1 MVPCAVT
8 VGMQM
13 KRIKQTL
20 SCLLALL
27 LILSAVA
34 CTGKT
39 NDPADTGA
47 SGSLTVPGD
56 SGTDAPGTDS
66 RFPVVKDGKAVPIV
80 YPMDDMDARNCAQG
94 VANKIKSLTGVTP
107 ECREDSRR
115 VGEEPD
121 TESYEIFI
129 GAVDNPVCKTV
140 RKRMPYGG
148 ALVTVE
154 GHKLC
159 AVAMDADLLS
169 TAILKLLAT
178 LTTSC
183 DRSAKTILL
192 EENLSIVIEGTDLLK
207 MVPAFSGKTPSGT
220 YESTSTAM
228 LVLFE
233 DVTEA
238 EADAYQS
245 KIISDGYSL
254 YAGDMTTGKTKNAK
268 NRFLTFYRDRYILTI
283 LYTPND
289 RILRAVIESTDTSA
303 LGWREEDNRNPVE
316 KVCDV
321 TLTQVGLLY
330 DVGSFNGMCYV
341 MRLEDGSFIVMDGGH
356 GLQKNAD
363 RLYQILRKQAPD
375 PDNIV
380 IAAWIFSHS
389 HSDHV
394 GMFPYFTAS
403 YGKQVAVERFIYN
416 FPTESQ
422 FDGDGTAGGN
432 GVVTNRVG
440 YYNGAAITNAH
451 PGQVMMI
458 HGAKIRILY
467 TADLFVPNRIT
478 YGNTASMCWTVEVA
492 GVKTMMMGDIGAE
505 VASVMEAIYSDDVFA
520 SDVLQIA
527 HHGIGSSPMTLYPR
541 VNPAWAL
548 MPLGTG
554 PLSYWEHAEDCIVFV
569 NAAHNRF
576 FFTSEKCKDHLFV
589 ANDDVLVLTYRNG
602 QVADHVL
609 YDNDVAYLSNGH

>member
-1 MVPCAVT
+1 
-8 VGMQM
+8 M

-27 LILSAVA
+27 LILSTVA

-47 SGSLTVPGD
+47 SGSLTAPGD

-80 YPMDDMDARNCAQG
+80 YPMDDMDARSYAQG
-94 VANKIKSLTGVTP
+94 IANKIKSLTGVTP

-115 VGEEPD
+115 VDEEPD

-129 GAVDNPVCKTV
+129 GAVDNPVCETV

-159 AVAMDADLLS
+159 AVAMDSDLFS
-169 TAILKLLAT
+169 SAILKLLAT
-178 LTTSC
+178 LTTAC

-192 EENLSIVIEGTDLLK
+192 AEDLSIVIEGTDLLK

-254 YAGDMTTGKTKNAK
+254 YAGDMTTGKTENAK

-289 RILRAVIESTDTSA
+289 QILRAVIESTDTSA
-303 LGWREEDNRNPVE
+303 LGWREEDNREPVE

-356 GLQKNAD
+356 ALQKNAD

-394 GMFPYFTAS
+394 GMFPSFTVS
-403 YGKQVAVERFIYN
+403 YGKQVTVERFIYN

-432 GVVTNRVG
+432 GVVTNQAG
-440 YYNGAAITNAH
+440 HYNGAVVTNAH
-451 PGQVMMI
+451 PGQMMMI

-505 VASVMEAIYSDDVFA
+505 VASVMEAIYSNDVFA

-589 ANDDVLVLTYRNG
+589 ANDDILVLTYRNG
-602 QVADHVL
+602 EVADHVL

>member
-8 VGMQM
+8 VGIQM
-13 KRIKQTL
+13 KRIKQIL

-39 NDPADTGA
+39 NDPADTGV

-80 YPMDDMDARNCAQG
+80 YPMDDIDARNYAQG
-94 VANKIKSLTGVTP
+94 VANKIKSLIGVTP

-129 GAVDNPVCKTV
+129 GAVDNPVCETV

-159 AVAMDADLLS
+159 AVAMDADLLG

-303 LGWREEDNRNPVE
+303 LGWREEDNREPVE

-330 DVGSFNGMCYV
+330 DVGSFNGM
-341 MRLEDGSFIVMDGGH
+341 
-356 GLQKNAD
+356 
-363 RLYQILRKQAPD
+363 
-375 PDNIV
+375 
-380 IAAWIFSHS
+380 
-389 HSDHV
+389 
-394 GMFPYFTAS
+394 
-403 YGKQVAVERFIYN
+403 
-416 FPTESQ
+416 
-422 FDGDGTAGGN
+422 
-432 GVVTNRVG
+432 
-440 YYNGAAITNAH
+440 
-451 PGQVMMI
+451 
-458 HGAKIRILY
+458 
-467 TADLFVPNRIT
+467 
-478 YGNTASMCWTVEVA
+478 
-492 GVKTMMMGDIGAE
+492 
-505 VASVMEAIYSDDVFA
+505 
-520 SDVLQIA
+520 
-527 HHGIGSSPMTLYPR
+527 
-541 VNPAWAL
+541 
-548 MPLGTG
+548 
-554 PLSYWEHAEDCIVFV
+554 
-569 NAAHNRF
+569 
-576 FFTSEKCKDHLFV
+576 
-589 ANDDVLVLTYRNG
+589 
-602 QVADHVL
+602 
-609 YDNDVAYLSNGH
+609 

>member
-1 MVPCAVT
+1 MVSCAVT
-8 VGMQM
+8 VGIQM

-47 SGSLTVPGD
+47 SESLTVPGD

-80 YPMDDMDARNCAQG
+80 YPMDDMDARNYAQG
-94 VANKIKSLTGVTP
+94 IANKIKSLTGVTP

-129 GAVDNPVCKTV
+129 GAVDNPVCETV

-159 AVAMDADLLS
+159 AVAMDSDLLGS
-169 TAILKLLAT
+169 AILKLLAT
-178 LTTSC
+178 LTTAC
-183 DRSAKTILL
+183 DKSAKTILL
-192 EENLSIVIEGTDLLK
+192 AEDLSIVIEGTDLLK
-207 MVPAFSGKTPSGT
+207 MVPAFSGKTPRGT

-228 LVLFE
+228 LVLFD

-254 YAGDMTTGKTKNAK
+254 YAGDMTTGKTENAK

-283 LYTPND
+283 FYTPND

-303 LGWREEDNRNPVE
+303 LGWREEDNREPVE

-330 DVGSFNGMCYV
+330 DAGYMNGMCYI

-403 YGKQVAVERFIYN
+403 YGKQVTVERFIYN

-432 GVVTNRVG
+432 GVVTNLVG
-440 YYNGAAITNAH
+440 HYNGAAVTNAH

-467 TADLFVPNRIT
+467 TADLFAPNKIS
-478 YGNTASMCWTVEVA
+478 YGNTASMCWTIEIA
-492 GVKTMMMGDIGAE
+492 GVKTMMMGDIGSE
-505 VASVMEAIYSDDVFA
+505 VAFVMEAIYSNEVFA

-527 HHGIGSSPMTLYPR
+527 HHGICSSPMTLYPR